1 MVSGSRGFTLIEL
14 LVVIAIVL
22 ILILIALPN
31 FLEVQVRAGV
41 VRVQG
46 ELRSISFCL
55 GSYFLDFGFYPLRT
69 LNQSL
74 PPETPSGLNNLTTPV
89 EYMNPARL
97 EDRFPELPFFTHYR
111 YWPIRP
117 NGKVQD
123 NDETAH
129 NKDSNW
135 YLLSSN
141 GPERNFT
148 PFAERMRG
156 EVPEPFLDSIYSPT
170 NGANSE
176 GNIWRLG
183 GAPDGLAKPFVA
195 PYVIS
200 G

>member
-1 MVSGSRGFTLIEL
+1 MVPKTAGFTLTEL
-14 LVVIAIVL
+14 LVVIAIIL

-46 ELRSISFCL
+46 ELRSISFAL
-55 GSYFLDFGFYPLRT
+55 SGYYLDFGFYPLRT
-69 LNQSL
+69 LNASL
-74 PPETPSGLNNLTTPV
+74 PPGTPSGLNNLTTPV
-89 EYMNPARL
+89 EYMNPAHL
-97 EDRFPELPFFTHYR
+97 EDPFTEPPFFTHYR

-117 NGKVQD
+117 NGFVQT
-123 NDETAH
+123 NNATAH

-170 NGANSE
+170 NGTKSE

-183 GAPDGLAKPFVA
+183 GTPDGLAKPFVA
-195 PYVIS
+195 PYVVS